1 MDTSVANKK
10 TSLTVETPSG
20 ATGNFDFDSW
30 AKEVRQ
36 KMLEALD
43 RRGVRER

>member
-1 MDTSVANKK
+1 MDTSFANKK
-10 TSLTVETPSG
+10 ASLTGQAPSG
-20 ATGNFDFDSW
+20 ATNNFDFDSW

>member
-1 MDTSVANKK
+1 MDTSIANKK
-10 TSLTVETPSG
+10 PNLTGATPSG
-20 ATGNFDFDSW
+20 STDNFDFDSW
-30 AKEVRQ
+30 AKQVRQ

>member
-10 TSLTVETPSG
+10 TNLTAEAPSG
-20 ATGNFDFDSW
+20 AAGNFDFDSW